1 MRLPRWTTWPAL
13 AILATFLLTAV
24 PRRVEEPIMGTAAA
38 RRLGKEAAGPK
49 HKMVVVL
56 GIDGMDPEILAEVIE
71 RYPERMRNFRKLV
84 GEGDGIQSLGTA
96 TPPQSPVAWSNFITG
111 RNPGGHGIF
120 DFIHRNPMT
129 RSVAPSTVT
138 EKHSDDLHLPG
149 EYKFPMSEGGDTNR
163 TGEAFW
169 KVLADN
175 GVPADIWRMP
185 INYPVEP
192 ALGLSF
198 SGMMTPALDSA
209 YGAFT
214 MYSSA
219 PPVNVHVTGGRYVEV
234 REYNGRID
242 TFLAGPP
249 NAFKEGDP
257 QVKIPLRI
265 HLDHESNAVAIDAGG
280 EILVLEPGEW
290 SDFTTVSFSLL
301 PMGLVDISGIT
312 RFYLRSIEPEFE
324 LYASPINFD
333 PMAPV
338 EPVSQPEDASADLAE
353 AIGLYYTQ
361 GMAEE
366 VSALKWDV
374 FTVEEFM
381 AQADLVYGERMEMMD
396 YALDRYLEKGDGG
409 LLFFYYSTVDL
420 CSHMMW
426 RHHDE
431 EHPHHDAAIAA
442 RDSSAWS
449 GRPGSTWKDAVYD
462 LYLKMDPVLG
472 QLRERVGEETTI
484 IVMSDHGFA
493 PYRREFSLNTWLLE
507 KGYLVLKEG
516 QDREL
521 PLEDPAHTPV
531 SIAMAVN
538 WSETKAYGV
547 GFNGLYLNLFGRE
560 SDNPDTPEDES
571 GIVRPGADAN
581 ALLAELKRELEAEI
595 DPKTGKPLILH
606 ADLASEVYS
615 GERMAEAPDLIVG
628 YDTGYGNSDA
638 STKGRIPHNVI
649 QDNMGGTFNG
659 SHLMAAEVVSGVL
672 LTNLRVRDG
681 AHALEDL
688 TVAILRQ
695 YDVQPVAGME
705 GHPVFH

>member
-1 MRLPRWTTWPAL
+1 MKLPRWTTWPAL
-13 AILATFLLTAV
+13 AVLATFLVTAV
-24 PRRVEEPIMGTAAA
+24 PRRAAQPIMGSAAAA
-38 RRLGKEAAGPK
+38 RAGLAAAGPD
-49 HKMVVVL
+49 HKRVVIL
-56 GIDGMDPEILAEVIE
+56 GIDGMDPEILAEVIA
-71 RYPERMRNFRKLV
+71 RYPERMPNFRKLIS
-84 GEGDGIQSLGTA
+84 EGDGIQSLGTA

-129 RSVAPSTVT
+129 RSVASSTVT
-138 EKHSDDLHLPG
+138 ESHADDVHLPG
-149 EYKFPMSEGGDTNR
+149 EYKFPMASGGDTNR
-163 TGEAFW
+163 SGDAFW

-198 SGMMTPALDSA
+198 CGMMTPALDSA
-209 YGAFT
+209 YGEFT

-219 PPVNVHVTGGRYVEV
+219 PPVNAHVSGGRFVEV

-257 QVKIPLRI
+257 QAKIPLRI
-265 HLDHESNAVAIDAGG
+265 HLDRENGAVAIDTGSSV
-280 EILVLEPGEW
+280 IVLEPGQW
-290 SDFTTVSFSLL
+290 SGFATVSFSLL
-301 PMGLVDISGIT
+301 PMGLMDLSGIT

-324 LYASPINFD
+324 LYAGPINFD
-333 PMAPV
+333 PLAPV
-338 EPVSQPEDASADLAE
+338 EPVSQPEEASADLAE
-353 AIGLYYTQ
+353 AIGPYYTQ

-366 VSALKWDV
+366 VSALKSEV

-381 AQADLVYGERMEMMD
+381 AQAELVYGERNEMLD
-396 YALDRYLEKGDGG
+396 YALDHYLDKDTGG

-420 CSHMMW
+420 CCHMMW

-431 EHPHHDAAIAA
+431 EHPHHDEAIAA
-442 RDSSAWS
+442 RDSSDWS
-449 GRPGSTWKDAVYD
+449 GRPGSTWGDTVHD

-472 QLRERVGEETTI
+472 RLRERVGEEAAI

-507 KGYLVLKEG
+507 NDYLVLKQD

-521 PLEDPAHTPV
+521 AMDDPAHAPV
-531 SIAMAVN
+531 SISQAVD
-538 WSETKAYGV
+538 WSKTKAYGV
-547 GFNGLYLNLFGRE
+547 GFNGLYLNLAGRE
-560 SDNPDTPEDES
+560 LDNPDTPEDES
-571 GIVRPGADAN
+571 GVVQTGAEADR
-581 ALLAELKRELEAEI
+581 LLAQIKQGLEAEI
-595 DPKTGKPLILH
+595 DPKTGQRFVLR
-606 ADLASEVYS
+606 ADLASVVYT

-628 YDTGYGNSDA
+628 YDSGYGNSDA
-638 STKGRIPHNVI
+638 STSGRIPHNVI
-649 QDNMGGTFNG
+649 QDNLGGTFNG
-659 SHLMAAEVVSGVL
+659 SHLMAPDVVAGIM
-672 LTNLRVRDG
+672 LTNLTVRDG

-688 TVAILRQ
+688 TVEILRQ
-695 YDVQPVAGME
+695 YDIEPVAGMN
-705 GHPVFH
+705 GHAVFH